1 MEDKGSEMLF
11 HITHHH
17 TEATCPAHNDEVA
30 GKTFGIVLDSLK
42 ENVNE
47 VIGVWVDGP
56 GHDFFAVVDAE
67 STSQI
72 FAGLFPI
79 IPYGTAKIQ
88 PVDDYVDM
96 IAQRQELNS

>member
-1 MEDKGSEMLF
+1 MLF

-30 GKTFGIVLDSLK
+30 GKTLGIVLDSLK
-42 ENVNE
+42 ENQKE
-47 VIGVWVDGP
+47 VIGARGDGL
-56 GHDFFAVVDAE
+56 GDAWIIVVDADN
-67 STSQI
+67 TSQI

-79 IPYGTAKIQ
+79 IPIGTAKIQ

-96 IAQRQELNS
+96 ITQRQELNS

>member
-1 MEDKGSEMLF
+1 MSNIRNIRLSGECRLQFSNRICLRLVDKGYQMLF

-47 VIGVWVDGP
+47 VIGAWVDGP
-56 GHDFFAVVDAE
+56 ACTALY
-67 STSQI
+67 
-72 FAGLFPI
+72 AGSSL
-79 IPYGTAKIQ
+79 
-88 PVDDYVDM
+88 PVFSGM
-96 IAQRQELNS
+96 THRGS